1 MRTKEKRIKSNNLK
15 EVNVKELIKKAKTE
29 KDYEQMLLEMLE
41 SEFKA

>member
-1 MRTKEKRIKSNNLK
+1 MKSVVKENKIKKTKEIS
-15 EVNVKELIKKAKTE
+15 IKKAKTE